1 MPEGENKNVMR
12 WKNLRNACRRSQA
25 QDAAQRLAVPAMAV
39 ADAQKAVP
47 SFYSAAAGSQA
58 KRADRHY
65 GQKLKRQAEKP
76 SMRNSGNE
84 NHPFSPSTK
93 QQRAHWTQ
101 RSEQIAVET
110 LT

>member
-1 MPEGENKNVMR
+1 MLAGMNKHVMR
-12 WKNLRNACRRSQA
+12 WKYLRNACRRSQA
-25 QDAAQRLAVPAMAV
+25 QDAAQRLAVPAMAI
-39 ADAQKAVP
+39 ADAQKALP

-84 NHPFSPSTK
+84 SHPFSPSTE
-93 QQRAHWTQ
+93 QQCAHWTQ
-101 RSEQIAVET
+101 RSEQIARE
-110 LT
+110 L